1 MALDETQLSALLQAS
16 IDFAGQLLVQ
26 EGGFAPFGARAR
38 PDGEV
43 EFVQLPAQGEADLEV
58 VYQRIGGTLAEEAR
72 AGAILGAALIA
83 NTRVQGLADDGF
95 TTAMVVMIETP
106 GFSRSIT
113 VPYRLMPIDGGPAR
127 VEFGQMIP
135 EEGEAV
141 LFPVLN

>member
-1 MALDETQLSALLQAS
+1 MALDERQLSALLQAS
-16 IDFAGQLLVQ
+16 IDFARQLLVQ

-38 PDGEV
+38 PEGEV
-43 EFVQLPAQGEADLEV
+43 EFVQLPAEGEADLEV
-58 VYQRIGGTLAEEAR
+58 VYQRIGAALADEAR
-72 AGAILGAALIA
+72 AGAILGAALVA

-95 TTAMVVMIETP
+95 TTAMVVMVETP

-113 VPYRLMPIDGGPAR
+113 VPYRLTPADGGPAR
-127 VEFGQMIP
+127 VELGEMIP